1 MKTTSA
7 NSLRGKKYPRFQRPR
22 LVCEERNV
30 GAIIKASRRN
40 PGVFAWISK
49 MTNRT
54 EANTDRIEFSEK
66 ASERRGVGWL
76 SSARRT
82 RGHKHKRDAE
92 ILLTFHRLTMFI
104 LFLILAVFQHYGA
117 SMPIIIDIREVLQ
130 SGPVIQDQ
138 KIRTRFDIVWS
149 CVSTL
154 FICTWVAIHPNIP
167 PRGEGHTRSLW
178 RRVKL
183 MLWTLLVPELILIW
197 AYKQWSAARYIAEYF
212 EGECEVVGV
221 NATC

>member
-1 MKTTSA
+1 MLKS
-7 NSLRGKKYPRFQRPR
+7 
-22 LVCEERNV
+22 
-30 GAIIKASRRN
+30 
-40 PGVFAWISK
+40 
-49 MTNRT
+49 
-54 EANTDRIEFSEK
+54 FS
-66 ASERRGVGWL
+66 
-76 SSARRT
+76 
-82 RGHKHKRDAE
+82 
-92 ILLTFHRLTMFI
+92 TFPTLTMFI
-104 LFLILAVFQHYGA
+104 LFLILAVFQHYGT
-117 SMPIIIDIREVLQ
+117 SMPIIPDIIDIREALQ
-130 SGPVIQDQ
+130 SGPMIQNQ

-167 PRGEGHTRSLW
+167 PRGEGRLRSLW
-178 RRVKL
+178 RRIKL